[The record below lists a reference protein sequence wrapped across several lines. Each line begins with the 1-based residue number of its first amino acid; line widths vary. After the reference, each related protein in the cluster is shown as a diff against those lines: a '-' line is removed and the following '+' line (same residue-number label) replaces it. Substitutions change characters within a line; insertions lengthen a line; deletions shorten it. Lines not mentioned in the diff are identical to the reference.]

1 MAPTAKIDT
10 LQTIEIA
17 EGVQIQLKPAGPC
30 VRMAAYMLDLL
41 YFFLAMIVASIAVG
55 LLGEVIGERVGQGFM
70 SLAFFLLNWF
80 YFVWYEVRRGDS
92 PGKKSMGLKVV
103 TTSGS
108 PPTLGA
114 SMLRNLL
121 RFADF
126 LPFGYLLG
134 VFTCLSN
141 RNFQRIGDLVADTIV
156 VYDAKPTK
164 QQKAERLNTLLKNP
178 VAHLAPR
185 AVLSREEQSSL
196 VQFLD
201 RAELWSSSRKEELTA
216 HLQPLTGATG
226 KEGVSRTLSMGAWL
240 RDS

>member
-30 VRMAAYMLDLL
+30 VRMAAYGLDLL
-41 YFFLAMIVASIAVG
+41 YFFLAMIVISIVVG
-55 LLGEVIGERVGQGFM
+55 VVGNFFGEGVGSGFL

-80 YFVWYEVRRGDS
+80 YFVFYEVRRGAS

-126 LPFGYLLG
+126 LPFGYLFG
-134 VFTCLSN
+134 VVTCLSN
-141 RNFQRIGDLVADTIV
+141 RNFQRIGDLVADTLV
-156 VYDAKPTK
+156 VYDTKPTK
-164 QQKAERLNTLLKNP
+164 KEKAAALNTLLKNP

-201 RAELWSSSRKEELTA
+201 RSELWSASRKEELAA

-226 KEGVSRTLSMGAWL
+226 KEGVRRALSMGSWL
-240 RDS
+240 RDA

>member
-156 VYDAKPTK
+156 VYDAKPNK
-164 QQKAERLNTLLKNP
+164 NEKALLLKNP
-178 VAHLAPR
+178 VTPLAPR

-201 RAELWSSSRKEELTA
+201 RAELWSASRKEELTE

-226 KEGVSRTLSMGAWL
+226 REGVNRTLSMGAWL

>member
-1 MAPTAKIDT
+1 MAPTTKIDT

-30 VRMAAYMLDLL
+30 VRMAAYILDLI
-41 YFFLAMIVASIAVG
+41 YFVLILIIVGVVVG
-55 LLGEVIGERVGQGFM
+55 VLSNIFGTEVGGGFF
-70 SLAFFLLNWF
+70 SLTFFLLNWF
-80 YFVWYEVRRGDS
+80 YFVWYEVRSGAS
-92 PGKKSMGLKVV
+92 PGKKKMGLKVV

-108 PPTLGA
+108 PPSFGA

-126 LPFGYLLG
+126 MPFGYLFG

-141 RNFQRIGDLVADTIV
+141 RNFQRIGDLVADTMV
-156 VYDAKPTK
+156 VYDEKPN
-164 QQKAERLNTLLKNP
+164 AFELATLRKNP
-178 VAHLAPR
+178 VAPVAPR
-185 AVLSREEQSSL
+185 AVLSREEQFSL

-201 RAELWSSSRKEELTA
+201 RAELWSASRKEELVA

-226 KEGVSRTLSMGAWL
+226 AEGVSRTLSMGAWL

>member
-1 MAPTAKIDT
+1 MAQTTKIDT

-30 VRMAAYMLDLL
+30 VRMSAYLLDLI
-41 YFFLAMIVASIAVG
+41 YFVLMLFLVS
-55 LLGEVIGERVGQGFM
+55 LLVSLLSKFFGDGVSSGFM
-70 SLAFFLLNWF
+70 SLTFFLLNWF
-80 YFVWYEVRRGDS
+80 YFVWFEVRSGAS
-92 PGKKSMGLKVV
+92 PGKKKMGLKVV

-108 PPTLGA
+108 PPSFGA

-126 LPFGYLLG
+126 MPFGYLFG

-141 RNFQRIGDLVADTIV
+141 RNFQRIGDLVADTMVI
-156 VYDAKPTK
+156 YDEKPNALE
-164 QQKAERLNTLLKNP
+164 QGCLRRNP
-178 VAHLAPR
+178 VAPVAPR
-185 AVLSREEQSSL
+185 AVLSRDEQFSL

-201 RAELWSSSRKEELTA
+201 RAELWSASRKEELAA

-226 KEGVSRTLSMGAWL
+226 AEGVSKTLSIGAWL

>member
-1 MAPTAKIDT
+1 MAPTEKIDT

-17 EGVQIQLKPAGPC
+17 EGVQIQLQPAGPC
-30 VRMAAYMLDLL
+30 VRMAAYALDLI
-41 YFFLAMIVASIAVG
+41 YFFLSLLVLGILVAV
-55 LLGEVIGERVGQGFM
+55 LGEIFGSGVGQGVM
-70 SLAFFLLNWF
+70 SLAFFFLNWF

-92 PGKKSMGLKVV
+92 PGKRRMGLKVV

-114 SMLRNLL
+114 STLRNLL

-126 LPFGYLLG
+126 LPFGYLFG
-134 VFTCLSN
+134 VVTCLSN

-156 VYDAKPTK
+156 VYDSAPTK
-164 QQKAERLNTLLKNP
+164 QEKAAFLQTMLKNP

-185 AVLSREEQSSL
+185 AVLSREEQSAL

-201 RAELWSSSRKEELTA
+201 RSELWSPSRKEELA
-216 HLQPLTGATG
+216 DHLQPLTGATG
-226 KEGVSRTLSMGAWL
+226 KEGVGRALSMGAWL

>member
-1 MAPTAKIDT
+1 MATAAKIDT

-17 EGVQIQLKPAGPC
+17 EGVQIQLRPAGPC
-30 VRMAAYMLDLL
+30 VRMAAYVLDLI
-41 YFFLAMIVASIAVG
+41 YFFLALFIVGIVVAIG
-55 LLGEVIGERVGQGFM
+55 GEVFGARVGQGFI
-70 SLAFFLLNWF
+70 SLALFVLNWF

-108 PPTLGA
+108 PPTFGA

-126 LPFGYLLG
+126 LPFGYLFG
-134 VFTCLSN
+134 VVTCLSN

-156 VYDAKPTK
+156 VYDSKPTK
-164 QQKAERLNTLLKNP
+164 KEKAAYLQTMLMNP

-185 AVLSREEQSSL
+185 AVLSREEQASL

-201 RAELWSSSRKEELTA
+201 RSELWSASRKEELAA
-216 HLQPLTGATG
+216 HIEPLTGAKG
-226 KEGVSRTLSMGAWL
+226 REGVTRALSIGAWL

>member
-10 LQTIEIA
+10 LQMIEIA

-41 YFFLAMIVASIAVG
+41 YFFLAMIVASIAIG
-55 LLGEVIGERVGQGFM
+55 ILGEFIGERVGQGFL

-126 LPFGYLLG
+126 LPFGYLFG

-156 VYDAKPTK
+156 VYDAKPNK
-164 QQKAERLNTLLKNP
+164 LEKALQLKNP
-178 VAHLAPR
+178 VTPLAPR

-201 RAELWSSSRKEELTA
+201 RAELWSASRKEELA
-216 HLQPLTGATG
+216 DHLQPLTGATG
-226 KEGVSRTLSMGAWL
+226 REGVNRALSMGAWL

>member
-30 VRMAAYMLDLL
+30 VRMAAYALDLL
-41 YFFLAMIVASIAVG
+41 YFVVAMIVLSIVVTVLGSVFGEGVG
-55 LLGEVIGERVGQGFM
+55 SGFL

-92 PGKKSMGLKVV
+92 PGKKTMGLKVV
-103 TTSGS
+103 TTSGAT
-108 PPTLGA
+108 PTFGA

-126 LPFGYLLG
+126 LPFGYLFG
-134 VFTCLSN
+134 VVTCLSN
-141 RNFQRIGDLVADTIV
+141 RNFQRIGDLVADTLV

-164 QQKAERLNTLLKNP
+164 QQKADALNTLLKNP
-178 VAHLAPR
+178 ISHLAPR
-185 AVLSREEQSSL
+185 AVLNREEQFSL

-201 RAELWSSSRKEELTA
+201 RSELWSPSRKEELAA

-226 KEGVSRTLSMGAWL
+226 KEGVNRALSMGAWL

>member
-1 MAPTAKIDT
+1 MALTAKIDT

-30 VRMAAYMLDLL
+30 VRMAAYMLDLT
-41 YFFLAMIVASIAVG
+41 YFFLAMLVVAIVVG
-55 LLGEVIGERVGQGFM
+55 VLGNFLGTGVGQGFF

-103 TTSGS
+103 TMSGS

-126 LPFGYLLG
+126 LPFGYLFG
-134 VFTCLSN
+134 VVTCLSN
-141 RNFQRIGDLVADTIV
+141 RNFQRIGDLVADTLV
-156 VYDAKPTK
+156 VYDTKPTK
-164 QQKAERLNTLLKNP
+164 KEKAAVLQTMLKNP

-185 AVLSREEQSSL
+185 AVLSREEQAAL

-201 RAELWSSSRKEELTA
+201 RSELWSASRKEELA
-216 HLQPLTGATG
+216 DHVQPLTGATG
-226 KEGVSRTLSMGAWL
+226 KEGVSRTLSIGAWL